1 MTTTNPYLAPSVE
14 ALHDRYVTLLVAT
27 LRAEI
32 ARLTLDNERLRADL
46 GHMLR
51 ERIQPLPART
61 GPPRRLP

>member
-1 MTTTNPYLAPSVE
+1 MNPYTCPDLTAAHDAYTR
-14 ALHDRYVTLLVAT
+14 ALIAS